1 MVDMVECYKHH
12 NNVQLSWKNRRRRSE
27 TRRMMSEAT
36 CSKLSGSLPC
46 PVFLRLIAFYS
57 GMESLWRKPK
67 QRRPKKI
74 SRDRWPYNAEICVN
88 WNKPRMFL
96 VLWWMD
102 ENLSLL
108 YQGLSDV
115 ATILARRVAVEFS
128 DSDDGPSDSEYDSD
142 DWGKDPKKYSPLICL
157 LSRCEGTSPSLCPV
171 LTFPLEGLN

>member
-1 MVDMVECYKHH
+1 M
-12 NNVQLSWKNRRRRSE
+12 
-27 TRRMMSEAT
+27 A
-36 CSKLSGSLPC
+36 
-46 PVFLRLIAFYS
+46 
-57 GMESLWRKPK
+57 
-67 QRRPKKI
+67 
-74 SRDRWPYNAEICVN
+74 
-88 WNKPRMFL
+88 
-96 VLWWMD
+96 

-171 LTFPLEGLN
+171 LTFPLEGLNLSVVHQERRMPDGAAEHSSSRTPAHCK

>member
-1 MVDMVECYKHH
+1 M
-12 NNVQLSWKNRRRRSE
+12 
-27 TRRMMSEAT
+27 A
-36 CSKLSGSLPC
+36 
-46 PVFLRLIAFYS
+46 
-57 GMESLWRKPK
+57 
-67 QRRPKKI
+67 
-74 SRDRWPYNAEICVN
+74 
-88 WNKPRMFL
+88 
-96 VLWWMD
+96 

-157 LSRCEGTSPSLCPV
+157 LSRCEGTSPSPCPV